1 LGRVRVPEPMQLAE
15 VTPTPCRQHNW
26 MHGRTIFARHDGM
39 MVGKLDAEGRQPFCH
54 DETML
59 AQLSHEKVSGTVASV
74 MVTVAASRSTLCHR
88 NATISPRR
96 SPQARA
102 SKTAGR

>member
-1 LGRVRVPEPMQLAE
+1 MAQAARNGLDVDTGAKQLGRVRVPEPMQLAE

-59 AQLSHEKVSGTVASV
+59 AQLSHEKV
-74 MVTVAASRSTLCHR
+74 R
-88 NATISPRR
+88 NADGSGSP
-96 SPQARA
+96 ALGL
-102 SKTAGR
+102 AGLSAAA